1 MLATST
7 AESEIGAVNHTLKSE
22 VISNR
27 GISNQMGWKQLHTVT
42 DVDNKVCVDASTVL
56 HMTRGLR
63 HLAITENHLEEKLAD
78 GTSVLRKI
86 DSKNNISDIG
96 TKRLDFP
103 LFNHLTYPLT
113 DRSLRLIK
121 QCDKTEKKAISNMSS
136 SYQ

>member
-42 DVDNKVCVDASTVL
+42 DVDNKACVDASTVL

-63 HLAITENHLEEKLAD
+63 NLAITENCLKEKFAD
-78 GTSVLRKI
+78 GTCVLRKI
-86 DSKNNISDIG
+86 D
-96 TKRLDFP
+96 L
-103 LFNHLTYPLT
+103 
-113 DRSLRLIK
+113 
-121 QCDKTEKKAISNMSS
+121 
-136 SYQ
+136 